1 MPMAVSRG
9 ATFVMEEGR
18 LMLQVGFRL
27 GQQARCESL
36 GAEYVGGV
44 GPALADER
52 RRLGILEQLGE
63 QLVLEGHEVQV
74 LELEHLVLVGIGVR
88 LKTAPLHVH

>member
-27 GQQARCESL
+27 RQQARCESL
-36 GAEYVGGV
+36 GAE
-44 GPALADER
+44 
-52 RRLGILEQLGE
+52 
-63 QLVLEGHEVQV
+63 
-74 LELEHLVLVGIGVR
+74 
-88 LKTAPLHVH
+88 